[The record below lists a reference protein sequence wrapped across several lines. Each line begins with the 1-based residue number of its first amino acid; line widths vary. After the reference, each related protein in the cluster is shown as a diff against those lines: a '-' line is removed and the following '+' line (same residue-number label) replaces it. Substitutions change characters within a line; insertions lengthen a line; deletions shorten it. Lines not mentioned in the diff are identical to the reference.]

1 MAIPITVGSQLW
13 VPCFLLWQELVCF
26 EIFCSFQGMEG
37 ILSLSYDNSV
47 FINALST
54 SPACTSFV
62 SSWPLNRLIWCKDS
76 QCTCCLSPGKLR
88 LFLFL
93 CLPYSVCSF
102 SRSNAE
108 NYVGL
113 SIFFFFCLEQFS
125 DWIHLEKSPEI
136 LFLSAQKLLTVLLHF
151 LWWMI
156 KTSNGCSGV
165 GLWCLTGSPSSACG
179 LYTLINDD

>member
-76 QCTCCLSPGKLR
+76 QCACCLSPGKLR

-113 SIFFFFCLEQFS
+113 SIFFFLPRTIFRLNSLGKKSRNSVLICTEAIDCATALPVMNDQNLQWLQWCWALMFNWFTIQRM
-125 DWIHLEKSPEI
+125 WIVH
-136 LFLSAQKLLTVLLHF
+136 TH
-151 LWWMI
+151 
-156 KTSNGCSGV
+156 
-165 GLWCLTGSPSSACG
+165 
-179 LYTLINDD
+179 